1 MGEGL
6 DVVLMRSAIRLGRI
20 EWQRHAL
27 ERMVERAIARVE
39 VLQVLLEGERI
50 EDYPDDWPLPSAL
63 FLGWSHERPLHAVV
77 AFDSNRNTV
86 AIITVY
92 EPTLEH
98 FESDFRTRR
107 KL

>member
-6 DVVLMRSAIRLGRI
+6 DVALMRSAVRLGRI

-39 VLQVLLEGERI
+39 VLQILLEGERI
-50 EDYPDDWPLPSAL
+50 EDYPEDWPLPSAL

-77 AFDSNRNTV
+77 AFNSDRNTV
-86 AIITVY
+86 AIIAVY

-98 FESDFRTRR
+98 FERDFRTRR